1 MGYSPWRIQLSPRRV
16 NSEMFFK
23 SLSADFK
30 SEIEMNLEV
39 RRDAQRGGLALEGY
53 FSWQRVEID
62 SPGAESREAM
72 LKKQPSAGDW
82 ARSWV

>member
-1 MGYSPWRIQLSPRRV
+1 MS
-16 NSEMFFK
+16 
-23 SLSADFK
+23 
-30 SEIEMNLEV
+30 LEV

-62 SPGAESREAM
+62 SPGAERREAI
-72 LKKQPSAGDW
+72 LKKKPSAGDW

>member
-16 NSEMFFK
+16 NSEMFFR

-30 SEIEMNLEV
+30 SEIEMSLEV

-53 FSWQRVEID
+53 FGWQRAETD
-62 SPGAESREAM
+62 SPGAESGEAM
-72 LKKQPSAGDW
+72 PKRKPSAGDW